1 MLPMHARHFLSGRA
15 RPSSSAIQ
23 SNNCFIT
30 GPSRKS
36 FVASIA
42 LACSGG
48 KSVSRGGIYLFFL
61 PDSFR
66 DVLSLSIYHC
76 SQKLQP
82 SPHNSVFPPCRI
94 TEIRVLFCFRK
105 RQKPAQGYRRNSYL
119 SANAVMLMAMS
130 LKGKQKAIK
139 AAPTKKPLIRIAVVE
154 SDPLRFAGF
163 HALFDSEPDF
173 ELISVSLPDIGAQQN
188 IDLVLLGNC
197 HNLLDVM
204 SCLKAPRPQLRII
217 VTGSGMDE
225 QTILKAIASGA
236 KGYVDAAAS
245 PADFVQAIRMVSR
258 GSVWVP
264 RRVLSM
270 FIERISN
277 SPRSIFSADQVAFT
291 DREKEVLKRLVR
303 GGAKNAIPAPRST
316 RARAAKACAAKLM
329 RKVGVQNRIA
339 LSVHAIT
346 HSLVSAK

>member
-1 MLPMHARHFLSGRA
+1 MLKKLSASWACVVFSAANIFARSIGSTNWRRAQWRSRSHFLPDRRFST
-15 RPSSSAIQ
+15 PAIH

-30 GPSRKS
+30 GPSGNS
-36 FVASIA
+36 LAASIA

-48 KSVSRGGIYLFFL
+48 KSVNRGGIYLFFL

-82 SPHNSVFPPCRI
+82 SSHNSVFPPCRI

-163 HALFDSEPDF
+163 HALFDS
-173 ELISVSLPDIGAQQN
+173 S
-188 IDLVLLGNC
+188 
-197 HNLLDVM
+197 
-204 SCLKAPRPQLRII
+204 
-217 VTGSGMDE
+217 
-225 QTILKAIASGA
+225 
-236 KGYVDAAAS
+236 
-245 PADFVQAIRMVSR
+245 
-258 GSVWVP
+258 
-264 RRVLSM
+264 
-270 FIERISN
+270 RIS
-277 SPRSIFSADQVAFT
+277 S
-291 DREKEVLKRLVR
+291 
-303 GGAKNAIPAPRST
+303 
-316 RARAAKACAAKLM
+316 
-329 RKVGVQNRIA
+329 
-339 LSVHAIT
+339 
-346 HSLVSAK
+346 